1 MTIQISVIG
10 LGYLGATQAIVL
22 AKMGHSVIGI
32 DTDRSKV
39 DSLMSGRVP
48 FFEPGLD
55 EMLVQMLETGR
66 LEFSS
71 DYPEK
76 LKRVS
81 VHFLCVGTPQKSG
94 SNEVDLSHV
103 LGSTRELAK
112 HLGPGSLV
120 VGRSTVPVG
129 TAETVREVI
138 NEVSG
143 LGNRVK
149 VAWNPEFLSEG
160 NAIADSLSPDRI
172 VIGVSDNWSEEL
184 LREVYEPIASS
195 GIPILTMDVRTSEL
209 VKVAANSFLA
219 TKISFINGVASV
231 AEKTGASTRQLA
243 EAIGL
248 DERIGSR
255 FLKNGLGFGGGCLPK
270 DIAGFQF
277 QADSVGAKDFA
288 NLLHNVSLINMSR
301 VDDLV
306 AMAAYKLTD
315 LRGRRI
321 AILGASFKPNTDDLR
336 NSPSLILA
344 NRLSLSGAE
353 VVIHDPIVK
362 SLPEETTV
370 RIVDSLE
377 QVFQLVDLV
386 VIGTDWEE
394 YRNLE
399 PDVIGNKVAR
409 KNIIDGRGVIDKEF
423 WAKSG
428 WDVSV
433 LGEG

>member
-1 MTIQISVIG
+1 MTIQVSVIG

-22 AKMGHSVIGI
+22 AKMGHSVIGV
-32 DTDRSKV
+32 DKDRSKV
-39 DSLMSGRVP
+39 EALMSGQVP

-55 EMLVQMLETGR
+55 EMLVQMLATGR
-66 LEFSS
+66 LAFSS
-71 DYPEK
+71 DYSEK
-76 LKRVS
+76 LKGVS
-81 VHFLCVGTPQKSG
+81 VHFLCVGTPQKFG

-103 LGSTRELAK
+103 LDSTRELAK
-112 HLGPGSLV
+112 YLSPGSLV

-129 TAETVREVI
+129 TAERLSGVI
-138 NEVSG
+138 DEVSG
-143 LGNRVK
+143 LGKSVK

-160 NAIADSLSPDRI
+160 NAIADSLTPDRI
-172 VIGVSDNWSEEL
+172 VIGVSDSWSEQL
-184 LREVYEPIASS
+184 LRELYKPITSS

-248 DERIGSR
+248 DERIGPR

-306 AMAAYKLTD
+306 GLAESKLTD
-315 LRGRRI
+315 LKGRKI

-344 NRLSLSGAE
+344 NRLSLKGAD

-362 SLPEETTV
+362 SLPGKTEL

-377 QVFQLVDLV
+377 EVFHLVDLV

-394 YRNLE
+394 YRNLD
-399 PDVIGNKVAR
+399 PNMIGKKVAR
-409 KNIIDGRGVIDKEF
+409 KNLIDGRGIIDEEF
-423 WAKSG
+423 WAKAG
-428 WDVSV
+428 WEISV